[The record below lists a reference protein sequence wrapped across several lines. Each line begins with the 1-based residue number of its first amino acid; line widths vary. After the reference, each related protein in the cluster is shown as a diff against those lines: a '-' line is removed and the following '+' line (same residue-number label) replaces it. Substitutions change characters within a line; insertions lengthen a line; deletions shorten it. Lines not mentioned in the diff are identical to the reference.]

1 MSRPWDWSPLDLA
14 SDPVPGDPTE
24 IRSSAVAARAT
35 GTSIETQSRRLRRL
49 AKAEGWDSESGR
61 TFTTSAEPLADA
73 IDKAKQRYLDLA
85 TALDTY
91 ADGLEELQRQADAAR
106 LDADEA
112 KEARRTADKFVV
124 AGETDPFEIDRQEAA
139 RTRAVDLADTDL
151 ADAKAVITRLVG
163 TGGDT
168 DGEYGALNDQAI
180 AAIRLAGDDELRDTW
195 WDGVKQVVH
204 DARGVLGAIKDVLN
218 ALGPVLAAVG
228 LLVMLFSGPVGWII
242 ALGIAAAAA
251 TLAITS
257 VQALAGDATKEDVI
271 ADLVGL
277 GMAIVGL
284 QSLNGMK
291 FAVAGATRSIAS
303 SSASRAGAARAGA
316 VPARKVE
323 TARKTAEEGARNGV
337 FRAADEA
344 GQKPFV
350 VLVDGL
356 LTGGWAELS
365 AVMKLGPGGALAA
378 EMKTMGLRWAVT
390 GGTAGAYSV
399 VTELQQMTTV
409 VPGLLDGTYWEDK
422 KTSVQVGSL

>member
-14 SDPVPGDPTE
+14 SDPVPGDPTD
-24 IRSSAVAARAT
+24 IRSSATSARAT

-112 KEARRTADKFVV
+112 KEARRTADTFVV
-124 AGETDPFEIDRQEAA
+124 PGETDPFEIDRQEAA

-195 WDGVKQVVH
+195 WDGVKQAVH

-218 ALGPVLAAVG
+218 ALGPVLAV
-228 LLVMLFSGPVGWII
+228 LSFVPIIGPFALG
-242 ALGIAAAAA
+242 LGIAAAVLLLVI
-251 TLAITS
+251 TLA
-257 VQALAGDATKEDVI
+257 QASAGDATTADVGAELLGVGLSI
-271 ADLVGL
+271 VGL
-277 GMAIVGL
+277 GAAKGALVATSGMRRSIIDSVSARALAGVPAKAAKQARIVER
-284 QSLNGMK
+284 Q
-291 FAVAGATRSIAS
+291 AVAERLD
-303 SSASRAGAARAGA
+303 A
-316 VPARKVE
+316 V
-323 TARKTAEEGARNGV
+323 ARN
-337 FRAADEA
+337 
-344 GQKPFV
+344 P
-350 VLVDGL
+350 LVTSLDNL
-356 LTGGWAELS
+356 LLGG
-365 AVMKLGPGGALAA
+365 AA
-378 EMKTMGLRWAVT
+378 EMFAMRRLAA
-390 GGTAGAYSV
+390 GGPKARELFAPGV
-399 VTELQQMTTV
+399 VSALTN
-409 VPGLLDGTYWEDK
+409 GLLGAGQNVKSLVSAGQDAADIAAGTYWTE
-422 KTSVQVGSL
+422 KTKIHVGSL

>member
-14 SDPVPGDPTE
+14 SDPVPGDPTD

-35 GTSIETQSRRLRRL
+35 STLIETQSRRLRRL

-124 AGETDPFEIDRQEAA
+124 PGETDPFEIDRQEAA

-168 DGEYGALNDQAI
+168 DGEYGALNDRAI

-218 ALGPVLAAVG
+218 ALGPLLAAVG
-228 LLVMLFSGPVGWII
+228 LAVALLGGPIGWII
-242 ALGIAAAAA
+242 IAGIAVAAAS
-251 TLAITS
+251 LAITS
-257 VQALAGDATKEDVI
+257 AQAMAGDATQEDVI
-271 ADLVGL
+271 ADLIGL

-284 QSLNGMK
+284 QSLNAMK

-303 SSASRAGAARAGA
+303 SAASRAGAARAA
-316 VPARKVE
+316 SVPARKAE
-323 TARKTAEEGARNGV
+323 SARKAAEESAESAV
-337 FRAADEA
+337 FRSANAAARHPGVITADS
-344 GQKPFV
+344 
-350 VLVDGL
+350 L
-356 LTGGWAELS
+356 LTGGWAELWS
-365 AVMKLGPGGALAA
+365 VLRLGRGGPAASEMRARGITWALAGGAANASDL
-378 EMKTMGLRWAVT
+378 V
-390 GGTAGAYSV
+390 GATREVLTLLPDIRDGSYW
-399 VTELQQMTTV
+399 TT
-409 VPGLLDGTYWEDK
+409 K
-422 KTSVQVGSL
+422 HSHVQVGSL